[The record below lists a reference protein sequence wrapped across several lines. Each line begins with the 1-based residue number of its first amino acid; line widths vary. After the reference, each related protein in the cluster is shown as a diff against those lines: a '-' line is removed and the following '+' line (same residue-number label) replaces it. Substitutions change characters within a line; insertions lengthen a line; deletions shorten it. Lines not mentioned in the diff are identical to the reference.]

1 MFAANFNYILLFLFV
16 KDKVKVQQQ
25 P

>member
-1 MFAANFNYILLFLFV
+1 V